1 MRAFDRT
8 RQEGPADAGAAQLL
22 PGLRAAQG
30 RRPLQAPGRRPHA
43 RDPREELLR
52 MGIDPRDVD
61 QPIGTLS
68 GGERQCVAIARAVYF
83 GAKVLVLDEPTAALG
98 VKQSGVVL
106 KYVAAARD
114 AGSARRADHPQPA
127 SRVPGGG
134 QVRPAV
140 KGCHGGRSPRDGI
153 TLEELTRQLAG
164 GDDLD
169 DLRHEL
175 RRSWSRRADRI
186 GSDRGA
192 AAGPFGAGERGPAR
206 GDAGACR
213 TPRRRHGPH
222 GRLPGKP
229 GPRRRP
235 AVPGATGHDAPGHG
249 RGRPPPPPPGS
260 APGGRVRQNRRR

>member
-1 MRAFDRT
+1 MPVRRNFFLGSEPRKGAGPFRHLDVDLMRGT
-8 RQEGPADAGAAQLL
+8 
-22 PGLRAAQG
+22 
-30 RRPLQAPGRRPHA
+30 
-43 RDPREELLR
+43 PREELLR

-140 KGCHGGRSPRDGI
+140 KGCHGGRSPPVTGSPWRSSRASWRVA
-153 TLEELTRQLAG
+153 TTWTTSATNCAG
-164 GDDLD
+164 PGPVV
-169 DLRHEL
+169 
-175 RRSWSRRADRI
+175 RI
-186 GSDRGA
+186 GSDRIAGRRRDRSA
-192 AAGPFGAGERGPAR
+192 PVSGVRRVATRAPAGPRVDGMVRTGGSRGSRGRADARPYPVRPATTR
-206 GDAGACR
+206 
-213 TPRRRHGPH
+213 
-222 GRLPGKP
+222 PGTAEAAR
-229 GPRRRP
+229 PRRRP
-235 AVPGATGHDAPGHG
+235 ARHPA
-249 RGRPPPPPPGS
+249 
-260 APGGRVRQNRRR
+260 GG